1 MNIKIIN
8 KVGDYICNTSNLFN
22 KISE

>member
-8 KVGDYICNTSNLFN
+8 KVDDYICNASNLLN
-22 KISE
+22 KIM